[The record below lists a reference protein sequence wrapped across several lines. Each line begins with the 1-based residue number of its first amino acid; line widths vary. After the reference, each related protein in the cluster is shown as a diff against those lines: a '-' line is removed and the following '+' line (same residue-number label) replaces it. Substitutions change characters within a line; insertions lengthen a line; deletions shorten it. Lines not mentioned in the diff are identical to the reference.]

1 MRLTIRAHILLV
13 SLAAILPLLLGQA
26 YMLWERYTFARVQA
40 GEDAR
45 EKAQAIAGAAT
56 AVLAAL
62 QQEARQAAE
71 RLAQLEGRPPQQR
84 AVLERLAGT
93 PFLPAAVALVL
104 PDGGL
109 AQSVPGAVDAGIAR
123 LPALAKLRSGTE
135 WEPVDL
141 VPDLLQGHGFAW
153 GVAVAVRQRPG
164 RFLGA
169 LVVLLP
175 GRAMERL
182 VPVHVGS
189 GAWHVTDRQGR
200 IVFRSGDD
208 ATLTWEL
215 RDRSGEAHIQ
225 RALAGQAN
233 IANRFMGP
241 AGIPRLGAAV
251 PVPPFGWAAV
261 VSRPLE
267 EVLAPARRQGGLG
280 ILIALSGVAVA
291 LLLSLL
297 LGRRITRPLG
307 RLLAGTD
314 RVAHGLNQA
323 LAPPEGPAE
332 VADLTTS
339 FNLMAQR
346 LHERQRWDGAVKAI
360 GSLAASRRPL
370 PEILDGGLAALMEA
384 TGAGLGIIRLADA
397 TGNHLNLAAQ
407 RGAAEAYLARYP
419 ALPAKRV
426 PPEGIVLASLAEQPA
441 ASHWRELAG
450 VAESLA
456 YLPLLDQDRL
466 VGSLTLGHAF
476 RGYFRPEALDDLR
489 PAASLLA
496 GAILAEQLRAAAQQ
510 EAAEKHLLLREL
522 DHRVR
527 NNLAALIGLL
537 NLGEDQLEGPAA
549 ERLRQMADRVQRL
562 ADVHDLLAGRWHQS
576 IEVREVAELIAKN
589 VLEALPARDVAWS
602 VAGNGT
608 RIPPRQVTPLA
619 MVLNEL
625 LTNVTKHA
633 FQDRKGGRVD
643 IQIGTAGPDIEI
655 AVADNGTGGQVPT
668 RGRGLGMTIVH
679 LLVERSLGGSVEFE
693 SGGGTRA
700 RIRFPAPDPPR
711 DARR

>member
-1 MRLTIRAHILLV
+1 MRLTIRTHILLV
-13 SLAAILPLLLGQA
+13 SLAAILPLLVGQA
-26 YMLWERYTFARVQA
+26 YTLWERYTFAHEPAAQ
-40 GEDAR
+40 DAH

-56 AVLAAL
+56 AVLTAL
-62 QQEARQAAE
+62 QQQTVQTAG
-71 RLAQLEGRPPQQR
+71 QLGQLQGRPAQQQ
-84 AVLERLAGT
+84 ALLERLAAA
-93 PFLPAAVALVL
+93 PAAPGVVAFVL
-104 PDGGL
+104 PEGRV
-109 AQSVPGAVDAGIAR
+109 AASVPEGVAGEIAT
-123 LPALAKLRSGTE
+123 LPVLARLRSGAE
-135 WEPVDL
+135 WEPMDAA
-141 VPDLLQGHGFAW
+141 PGLLQGRGLAW
-153 GVAVAVRQRPG
+153 GVAAAVRQSG
-164 RFLGA
+164 QFLGA

-175 GRAMERL
+175 GRALERL
-182 VPVHVGS
+182 VPVHIGAGS
-189 GAWHVTDRQGR
+189 WQVVDRLGR
-200 IVFRSGDD
+200 IVYRSGDD
-208 ATLTWEL
+208 ATLTWAQ
-215 RDRSGEAHIQ
+215 RDRSGEAHVQ
-225 RALAGQAN
+225 RALAGE
-233 IANRFMGP
+233 ANRTSRFVDPRGV
-241 AGIPRLGAAV
+241 PRLGAAV
-251 PVPPFGWAAV
+251 PVAPFGWAAV
-261 VSRPLE
+261 ATRPLE

-280 ILIALSGVAVA
+280 ILIAVSGVAVA
-291 LLLSLL
+291 LLLSLF
-297 LGRRITRPLG
+297 LGRRITRPLV

-314 RVAHGLNQA
+314 RVAHGLNQV

-370 PEILDGGLAALMEA
+370 SEILDGGLAALMEA
-384 TGAGLGIIRLADA
+384 TGANLGIIRLADA
-397 TGNHLNLAAQ
+397 TSTQLNVAAQ
-407 RGAAEAYLARYP
+407 RNAPAPYLARYP

-426 PPEGIVLASLAEQPA
+426 PPEGIVLASLAEQPS
-441 ASHWRELAG
+441 ASHWKELAG
-450 VAESLA
+450 ATESLA
-456 YLPLLDQDRL
+456 YLPLLDQERL

-476 RGYFRPEALDDLR
+476 RGYFRPETLDDLR

-496 GAILAEQLRAAAQQ
+496 GAILAEQLRTAAQQ

-625 LTNVTKHA
+625 LTNVAKHA
-633 FQDRKGGRVD
+633 FQDGKGGRVD
-643 IQIGTAGPDIEI
+643 IRIAAQGPDIEI
-655 AVADNGTGGQVPT
+655 AVADNGAGRQAPV

-679 LLVERSLGGSVEFE
+679 LLVERSLGGSVQFE
-693 SGGGTRA
+693 SDGGTRA
-700 RIRFPAPDPPR
+700 RIRFPAPETGKDQPR
-711 DARR
+711 